1 MSKYLLR
8 FAFGA
13 GISAVAGL
21 LGMAFGPKF
30 GGLFLGFPAILPA
43 SLTLIEK
50 KEGREEAAIDTE
62 GATLGAMA
70 MVVFAV
76 LVAVTATRWGVV
88 LSLAVALAVW
98 SAVAFALY
106 KLVMAVFHREP
117 EPP

>member
-1 MSKYLLR
+1 MHLS
-8 FAFGA
+8 
-13 GISAVAGL
+13 
-21 LGMAFGPKF
+21 
-30 GGLFLGFPAILPA
+30 
-43 SLTLIEK
+43 
-50 KEGREEAAIDTE
+50 GRR
-62 GATLGAMA
+62 LGAYL
-70 MVVFAV
+70 